1 MRVQRARKNS
11 NAKQGGSARQVAA
24 AINQFPAAPRV
35 SRPTAGPSSVKQL
48 FEALVSRIGNEECAS
63 HDTFPQSRPQETP
76 QTLYELSIDGARY
89 LLQREAVPDPQPEP
103 PPPADAGH
111 CELALTLSPR
121 EYEIAG
127 MIARGHPNKT
137 IAIVLDISCWT
148 VGTHIRRIFAKLG
161 VASRAAM
168 IAQLM
173 KHGWSDEASAPSH
186 PGRPAPVAHP
196 PMPTPF
202 VPPENVPLRRPCGL
216 ERVTT
221 PRRTMQLVRAKG

>member
-11 NAKQGGSARQVAA
+11 KAEQGGSARQVAP
-24 AINQFPAAPRV
+24 AINQHPAAPRV

-48 FEALVSRIGNEECAS
+48 FEALISRIGNEERAS
-63 HDTFPQSRPQETP
+63 HDTLPQTRSQETP

-89 LLQREAVPDPQPEP
+89 LLQREPVPEPQPEP
-103 PPPADAGH
+103 PPPADAGR
-111 CELALTLSPR
+111 CELALALSPR
-121 EYEIAG
+121 EYEIAR

-137 IAIVLDISCWT
+137 IAVVLDISCWT

-173 KHGWSDEASAPSH
+173 KHGWSDDGSAPSL
-186 PGRPAPVAHP
+186 PGRPAPVTHP
-196 PMPTPF
+196 PMPAPF
-202 VPPENVPLRRPCGL
+202 VSPENVPLRRPCAVEG
-216 ERVTT
+216 VTT